1 MFSCD
6 SGPRLGTENVSDIAE
21 CFEFFFNKEIIQQ
34 TVRKIN
40 RYEEQLKNAKD
51 NLFPFCSFVKLRIR
65 VMQNELYIVLGPF
78 LLTGI
83 VQNPTV
89 RSYFSKK
96 SNIDTWICRCD

>member
-6 SGPRLGTENVSDIAE
+6 SGPRLGTENVNVIVE
-21 CFEFFFNKEIIQQ
+21 CFEFFFYKEIIQQ

-40 RYEEQLKNAKD
+40 RYEEQLKNAQD
-51 NLFPFCSFVKLRIR
+51 NLFPFCSFVRLRIP
-65 VMQNELYIVLGPF
+65 VMQNELYIVLGLF

-89 RSYFSKK
+89 RSDFSKK
-96 SNIDTWICRCD
+96 SNINSWICQCD

>member
-1 MFSCD
+1 MI
-6 SGPRLGTENVSDIAE
+6 LLNVLS
-21 CFEFFFNKEIIQQ
+21 FFYKEIIQQ

-40 RYEEQLKNAKD
+40 RYEEQLKNAQD
-51 NLFPFCSFVKLRIR
+51 NLFPFCSFVRLGIP
-65 VMQNELYIVLGPF
+65 VMQNELYVVLGLF

-96 SNIDTWICRCD
+96 SNINTWICQVLILLDL